1 MVVVFKYQ
9 VDRKTSDNYICLSYD
24 AILFDDGMKT
34 IIKYGIA
41 FYKKECKAKN
51 QSGYSGS
58 ASLLAHNLKATSDK
72 VK

>member
-1 MVVVFKYQ
+1 VVVFKYQ

-41 FYKKECKAKN
+41 FYKKECKAKI
-51 QSGYSGS
+51 
-58 ASLLAHNLKATSDK
+58 K
-72 VK
+72 